1 MKIKLQLTVLSRV
14 CLSESVNDMNA
25 YLFVTDEVLHQIRM
39 LPSKG
44 TEENKKDIVD
54 AIEILDRINRRD
66 LYRLV
71 GESKITWKDQP
82 NQEVYYNSHIFG
94 DNVFATKTVPK
105 LYHVTKSI
113 MVYFY
118 LR

>member
-1 MKIKLQLTVLSRV
+1 M
-14 CLSESVNDMNA
+14 SESVNDMDA
-25 YLFVTDEVLHQIRM
+25 YLFVTDDVLHQIRM
-39 LPSKG
+39 LPSKS
-44 TEENKKDIVD
+44 TEENKKDIED

-71 GESKITWKDQP
+71 GENKIRWKDQP
-82 NQEVYYNSHIFG
+82 NQEVHYNSHIFV

-105 LYHVTKSI
+105 LYHVTKST

>member
-1 MKIKLQLTVLSRV
+1 MKIILQLTVLSRV
-14 CLSESVNDMNA
+14 CLSESVNDMNS

-44 TEENKKDIVD
+44 TEESKKDIED

-71 GESKITWKDQP
+71 GESKITWKDQS